1 MPKTQM
7 RLQSEILDQ
16 VRALIAGEENV
27 VANLANISALLMSAT
42 SWHWVGFYLVDKAK
56 NELVLG
62 PFQGPV
68 ACTRLSLG
76 RGVCAKSWA
85 LRDTIVVDDVASFKG
100 HVACSSRSQ
109 SEVVIPMMYE
119 GVVVGVLDI
128 DSVELNG
135 FSSSDVKIL
144 EDVVQII
151 EAQWQG

>member
-1 MPKTQM
+1 
-7 RLQSEILDQ
+7 
-16 VRALIAGEENV
+16 
-27 VANLANISALLMSAT
+27 LMSAT
-42 SWHWVGFYLVDKAK
+42 SWHWVGFYLVDKTK

-68 ACTRLSLG
+68 ACTRLSMG

-85 LRDTIVVDDVASFKG
+85 LSETIVIDDVESFEG
-100 HVACSSRSQ
+100 HIACSSLSK
-109 SEVVIPMMYE
+109 SEVVVPILYD

-144 EDVVQII
+144 EEIVQII
-151 EAQWQG
+151 EAQWHG

>member
-1 MPKTQM
+1 M
-7 RLQSEILDQ
+7 RLQSEIVDQ

-42 SWHWVGFYLVDKAK
+42 SLHWVGFYLVDKAK

-85 LRDTIVVDDVASFKG
+85 LKETIVVDDVASFKG

-109 SEVVIPMMYE
+109 SEVVIPMMYD